1 MRKKSMIQ
9 QPQNRKQKKFFSII
23 LTFFQ
28 QKSLYF
34 SLKNFASNLDF

>member
-1 MRKKSMIQ
+1 MIQ
-9 QPQNRKQKKFFSII
+9 QPQNRKQRGFFYDFDI
-23 LTFFQ
+23 FQ